1 MAEMQR
7 TLVTKEG
14 LENMQKELDELRSV
28 KRAEV
33 AQRLKEAIAMGDLSE
48 NSEYD
53 EAKNAQA
60 FLEGRIQQL
69 EQQIRTAQVI
79 EKGTKNRVDVGST
92 VVIEDMEEHVQ
103 GKKPVKLTVTIVGST
118 ESNPFEG
125 LISNESP
132 VGRALVGAK
141 AGDIVEADAPTG
153 VLKYKVIE
161 IKDN

>member
-1 MAEMQR
+1 MAEMQK
-7 TLVTKEG
+7 TLITKEG
-14 LENMQKELDELRSV
+14 LEKMQKELEDLRTT

-60 FLEGRIQQL
+60 FLEGRIVQL
-69 EQQIRTAQVI
+69 EQQIRTAQIVV
-79 EKGTKNRVDVGST
+79 KGKKNRIDVGST
-92 VVIEDMEEHVQ
+92 VTIEDMEEY
-103 GKKPVKLTVTIVGST
+103 VKETVTIVGSA

-125 LISNESP
+125 RISNESP

-141 AGDIVEADAPTG
+141 AGDIVEADAPNS
-153 VLKYKVIE
+153 VIKYKVIS
-161 IKDN
+161 IDD

>member
-1 MAEMQR
+1 MAEMQK
-7 TLVTKEG
+7 TLITKEG
-14 LENMQKELDELRSV
+14 LEKMQKELEDLRTT

-60 FLEGRIQQL
+60 FLEGRIVQL
-69 EQQIRTAQVI
+69 EQQIRTAQIIV
-79 EKGTKNRVDVGST
+79 KGKKNRIDVGST
-92 VVIEDMEEHVQ
+92 VIIEDMEEY
-103 GKKPVKLTVTIVGST
+103 VKETVTIVGSA

-125 LISNESP
+125 RISNESP

-141 AGDIVEADAPTG
+141 AGDIVEADAPNS
-153 VLKYKVIE
+153 VIKYKVIS
-161 IKDN
+161 IDD

>member
-1 MAEMQR
+1 MAEMQK
-7 TLVTKEG
+7 TLITKEG
-14 LENMQKELDELRSV
+14 LEKMQKELEDLRTT

-60 FLEGRIQQL
+60 FLEGRIVQL
-69 EQQIRTAQVI
+69 EQQIRTAQIIV
-79 EKGTKNRVDVGST
+79 KGKKNRIDVGST
-92 VVIEDMEEHVQ
+92 VTIEDMEEHV
-103 GKKPVKLTVTIVGST
+103 KETVTIVGSS

-125 LISNESP
+125 RISNESP

-141 AGDIVEADAPTG
+141 AGDIVEADAPNS
-153 VLKYKVIE
+153 VIKYKVIS
-161 IKDN
+161 IDD

>member
-1 MAEMQR
+1 MAEMQKS
-7 TLVTKEG
+7 LITKEG
-14 LENMQKELDELRSV
+14 LEKMQKELEDLRTT

-60 FLEGRIQQL
+60 FLEGRIVQL
-69 EQQIRTAQVI
+69 EQQIRTAQIIV
-79 EKGTKNRVDVGST
+79 KGKKNRIDVGST
-92 VVIEDMEEHVQ
+92 VTIEDMEEY
-103 GKKPVKLTVTIVGST
+103 VKETVTIVGSA

-125 LISNESP
+125 RISNESP

-141 AGDIVEADAPTG
+141 AGDIVEADAPNS
-153 VLKYKVIE
+153 VIKYKVIS
-161 IKDN
+161 IDD

>member
-1 MAEMQR
+1 MAEMQK
-7 TLVTKEG
+7 TLITKEG
-14 LENMQKELDELRSV
+14 LEKMQKELEDLRTT

-60 FLEGRIQQL
+60 FLEGRIVQL
-69 EQQIRTAQVI
+69 EQQIRTAQIIV
-79 EKGTKNRVDVGST
+79 KGKKNRIDVGST
-92 VVIEDMEEHVQ
+92 VTIEDMEEY
-103 GKKPVKLTVTIVGST
+103 VKETVTIVGNA

-125 LISNESP
+125 RISNESP

-141 AGDIVEADAPTG
+141 AGDIVEADALNS
-153 VLKYKVIE
+153 VIKYKVISS
-161 IKDN
+161 DD

>member
-1 MAEMQR
+1 MAEMQK
-7 TLVTKEG
+7 TLITKEG
-14 LENMQKELDELRSV
+14 VEKMQKELEDLRTT

-60 FLEGRIQQL
+60 FLEGRIVQL
-69 EQQIRTAQVI
+69 EQQIRTAQIIV
-79 EKGTKNRVDVGST
+79 KGKKNRIDVGST
-92 VVIEDMEEHVQ
+92 VTIEDMEEY
-103 GKKPVKLTVTIVGST
+103 VKETVTIVGSA

-125 LISNESP
+125 RISNESP

-141 AGDIVEADAPTG
+141 AGDIVEADAPNS
-153 VLKYKVIE
+153 VIKYKVIS
-161 IKDN
+161 IDD

>member
-1 MAEMQR
+1 MAEMQK
-7 TLVTKEG
+7 TLITKEG
-14 LENMQKELDELRSV
+14 LEKMQKELEDLRTT

-60 FLEGRIQQL
+60 FLEGRFVQL
-69 EQQIRTAQVI
+69 EQQIRTAQIIV
-79 EKGTKNRVDVGST
+79 KGKKNRIDVGST
-92 VVIEDMEEHVQ
+92 VTIEDMEEY
-103 GKKPVKLTVTIVGST
+103 VKETVTIVGSA

-125 LISNESP
+125 RISNESP

-141 AGDIVEADAPTG
+141 AGDIVEADAPNS
-153 VLKYKVIE
+153 VIKYKVIS
-161 IKDN
+161 IDD

>member
-1 MAEMQR
+1 MAEMQK
-7 TLVTKEG
+7 TLITKEG
-14 LENMQKELDELRSV
+14 LEKMQKELEDLRTT

-60 FLEGRIQQL
+60 FLEGRIVQL
-69 EQQIRTAQVI
+69 EQQIRTAQIIV
-79 EKGTKNRVDVGST
+79 KGKKNRIDVGS
-92 VVIEDMEEHVQ
+92 
-103 GKKPVKLTVTIVGST
+103 TVTIVGSA

-125 LISNESP
+125 RISNESP

-141 AGDIVEADAPTG
+141 AGDIVEADAPNS
-153 VLKYKVIE
+153 VIKYKVIS
-161 IKDN
+161 IDD

>member
-53 EAKNAQA
+53 ERRMHRRSSKAASSSLNSRSVQHRSLKR
-60 FLEGRIQQL
+60 ER
-69 EQQIRTAQVI
+69 RTV
-79 EKGTKNRVDVGST
+79 
-92 VVIEDMEEHVQ
+92 
-103 GKKPVKLTVTIVGST
+103 
-118 ESNPFEG
+118 
-125 LISNESP
+125 
-132 VGRALVGAK
+132 
-141 AGDIVEADAPTG
+141 
-153 VLKYKVIE
+153 
-161 IKDN
+161 

>member
-1 MAEMQR
+1 MAEMQK
-7 TLVTKEG
+7 TLITKEG
-14 LENMQKELDELRSV
+14 LEKMQKELEDLRTT

-60 FLEGRIQQL
+60 FLEGRIVQL
-69 EQQIRTAQVI
+69 EQQIRTAQIIV
-79 EKGTKNRVDVGST
+79 KGKKNRIDVGST
-92 VVIEDMEEHVQ
+92 VTIEDMEEY
-103 GKKPVKLTVTIVGST
+103 VKETVTIVGSA

-125 LISNESP
+125 RISNESP

-141 AGDIVEADAPTG
+141 AGDIVEADAPNS
-153 VLKYKVIE
+153 VIKYKVIS
-161 IKDN
+161 IYD

>member
-7 TLVTKEG
+7 TLVTREG
-14 LENMQKELDELRSV
+14 LEKMQKELDELRSV

-60 FLEGRIQQL
+60 FLEGRIQEL

-79 EKGTKNRVDVGST
+79 GKTKKNRVDVGST
-92 VVIEDMEEHVQ
+92 VLIEDMEEHEVEE
-103 GKKPVKLTVTIVGST
+103 VTIVGST

-125 LISNESP
+125 RISNESP

-141 AGDIVEADAPTG
+141 AGDIVEADAPNG

-161 IKDN
+161 IKESKL

>member
-7 TLVTKEG
+7 TLVTREG

-141 AGDIVEADAPTG
+141 AGDIVEADAPNG
-153 VLKYKVIE
+153 VLKYKVVE

>member
-1 MAEMQR
+1 MAEMQK
-7 TLVTKEG
+7 TLITKEG
-14 LENMQKELDELRSV
+14 LEKMQKELEDLRTT

-60 FLEGRIQQL
+60 FLI
-69 EQQIRTAQVI
+69 IV
-79 EKGTKNRVDVGST
+79 KGKKNRIDVGST
-92 VVIEDMEEHVQ
+92 VTIEDMEEHV
-103 GKKPVKLTVTIVGST
+103 KETVTIVGSA

-125 LISNESP
+125 RISNESP

-141 AGDIVEADAPTG
+141 AGDIVEADAPNS
-153 VLKYKVIE
+153 VIKYKVIS
-161 IKDN
+161 IDD

>member
-1 MAEMQR
+1 MAEMQK
-7 TLVTKEG
+7 TLITKEG
-14 LENMQKELDELRSV
+14 LEKMQKELEDLRTT

-60 FLEGRIQQL
+60 FLEGRIVQL
-69 EQQIRTAQVI
+69 EQQIRTAQIIV
-79 EKGTKNRVDVGST
+79 KGKKNRIDVGST
-92 VVIEDMEEHVQ
+92 VTIEDMEEY
-103 GKKPVKLTVTIVGST
+103 VKETVTIVGSA

-125 LISNESP
+125 RISNESP

-141 AGDIVEADAPTG
+141 AGDRPAARS
-153 VLKYKVIE
+153 
-161 IKDN
+161 

>member
-1 MAEMQR
+1 MAEMQK
-7 TLVTKEG
+7 TLITKEG
-14 LENMQKELDELRSV
+14 LEKMQKELEDLRTT

-60 FLEGRIQQL
+60 FLEGHIVQL
-69 EQQIRTAQVI
+69 EQQIRTAQIIV
-79 EKGTKNRVDVGST
+79 KGKKNRIDVGST
-92 VVIEDMEEHVQ
+92 VTIEDMEEY
-103 GKKPVKLTVTIVGST
+103 VKETVTIVGSA

-125 LISNESP
+125 RISNESP

-141 AGDIVEADAPTG
+141 AGDIVEADAPNS
-153 VLKYKVIE
+153 VIKYKVIS
-161 IKDN
+161 IDD

>member
-1 MAEMQR
+1 MAEVQS

-14 LENMQKELDELRSV
+14 LEKMKAELDHLRSV
-28 KRAEV
+28 ERAEV

-60 FLEGRIQQL
+60 FLEGRISEL
-69 EQQIRTAQVI
+69 EQKIRTAKVI
-79 EKGTKNRVDVGST
+79 ENTSKTRIDVGST
-92 VVIEDMEEHVQ
+92 VVIEDLEE
-103 GKKPVKLTVTIVGST
+103 GSEEKVKIVGST

-141 AGDIVEADAPTG
+141 AGDIVEAEAPNG
-153 VLKYKVIE
+153 VLKYKVVSIE
-161 IKDN
+161 A